1 MPAVPGLNKN
11 SGAVLPWL
19 LLVTVVAVVVAGIA
33 AFAVRASLEASLPSV
48 QGIRQI
54 QMSVPFRVY
63 TRDGKLIGVFGSE
76 RRELLQYDDFPK
88 QVVQAFVAA
97 EDSNFFEHSGV
108 DYWGL
113 ARAGLMLIVTG
124 EKTQGGSTITMQLAR
139 NVFLSSKKTF
149 TRKFREILLAQKIE
163 HELSKQEILAL
174 YLNKIY
180 LGERA
185 YGVGAA
191 AHTYFGKDLKDLTLS
206 ETAVLAG
213 LPKAPSANNPV
224 SNLKRATE
232 RRNYVL
238 HRMLELRDITQ
249 QQYADAISEP
259 VVTREEQVPVD
270 VDAHYVAEMVR
281 ADLYAKYGEALYT
294 SGYSVLTTIDSK
306 RQQAADDA
314 LRKGLLEYDERH
326 GWRGA
331 EAKIDPALLDGAAA
345 KRKVELMLDVRP
357 TLAGLVPAVVLEFS
371 PASLRLLTENGVATL
386 DDKDF
391 KWANLSAKKP
401 LHRGDIVRIRRVGE
415 RWRLAQMPAVQGALV
430 ALDPKDGAVEALIG
444 GYDFFAGK
452 FNRVTQAQRQVGS
465 GFKPFLYAAALDK
478 GYTPASVFLDSPVVF
493 DDPRLEST
501 WRPEN
506 DNGSFNGPMT
516 LREALVHSRNL
527 VSIRVLMAIGI
538 DYARDYAARF
548 GLAEDHMPKDLT
560 LALGSASYTPMEL
573 ARGYATIANG
583 GYLVTPYYI
592 DEIHDANGKVIFK
605 AQPKMACETCVD
617 APAADATAAT
627 ATPAASDATPAAAP
641 VPAPAVAAAA
651 IPAAQMAPR
660 VIDARTDWLLT
671 SMMHDVTV
679 RGTGAAARAL
689 GRDDL
694 AGKTGTTNKSTDAW
708 FNGFQKTLLAVSWVG
723 FDQPTSLGRGEYGA
737 SAALPIWMDFMR
749 VALKG
754 VPQET
759 LPQPPGLVGVRINP
773 KTGLL
778 AAPGD
783 PNAIF
788 ETVQADHIPAAEA
801 TPETTQQKHAVQD
814 IF

>member
-1 MPAVPGLNKN
+1 MPAVPRLNKN
-11 SGAVLPWL
+11 GGAVLPWL
-19 LLVTVVAVVVAGIA
+19 LLATAVAVVAAVIA
-33 AFAVRASLEASLPSV
+33 AFVVRASLEASLPSV

-113 ARAGLMLIVTG
+113 ARAGLMLVVTG

-149 TRKFREILLAQKIE
+149 TRKFREILLARKIE

-191 AHTYFGKDLKDLTLS
+191 AHTYFGKDLKNLTLS
-206 ETAVLAG
+206 EIAVLAG

-224 SNLKRATE
+224 SNPKRATE

-238 HRMLELRDITQ
+238 HRMLELHDITQ
-249 QQYADAISEP
+249 QQYADALSEP

-281 ADLYAKYGEALYT
+281 ADLYARYGEALYT
-294 SGYSVLTTIDSK
+294 SGYSVITTIDSK

-345 KRKVELMLDVRP
+345 RHKVELMLDARP

-415 RWRLAQMPAVQGALV
+415 RWRLAQVPAVQGALV

-452 FNRVTQAQRQVGS
+452 FNRATQAQRQVGS

-605 AQPKMACETCVD
+605 AQPKVACETCVD
-617 APAADATAAT
+617 APAADPTV
-627 ATPAASDATPAAAP
+627 AASGTPPAAAP
-641 VPAPAVAAAA
+641 APAPAAATTAGDA
-651 IPAAQMAPR
+651 TQMAPR

-723 FDQPTSLGRGEYGA
+723 FDQPASLGRGEYGA

-754 VPQET
+754 VPQEM

-778 AAPGD
+778 ASPGD

-801 TPETTQQKHAVQD
+801 TPEATQQKHVVQD

>member
-1 MPAVPGLNKN
+1 MSAAPRMNKN
-11 SGAVLPWL
+11 SGAVLLWL
-19 LLVTVVAVVVAGIA
+19 LVMATVALLAAVITV
-33 AFAVRASLEASLPSV
+33 FAVRASLEAGLPSV

-97 EDSNFFEHSGV
+97 EDANFFEHSGV

-113 ARAGLMLIVTG
+113 ARAGVMLILTG

-139 NVFLSSKKTF
+139 NMFLSSKKTF

-191 AHTYFGKDLKDLTLS
+191 AHIYFGKDLKDLTLS
-206 ETAVLAG
+206 QIAVLAG

-238 HRMLELRDITQ
+238 HRMLELSDITK
-249 QQYADAISEP
+249 QQYADAVAEP
-259 VVTREEQVPVD
+259 IVTHEEQVPVD
-270 VDAHYVAEMVR
+270 VDAHYVSEMVR
-281 ADLYAKYGEALYT
+281 ADLYAKYGEALYS
-294 SGYSVLTTIDSK
+294 SGYSVITTIDSK

-314 LRKGLLEYDERH
+314 LRKGLLDYDERH

-331 EAKIDPALLDGAAA
+331 EAKIDPALLDGEQA
-345 KRKVELMLDVRP
+345 KHKVETMLDARP

-371 PASLRLLTENGVATL
+371 PASLRLLTENGAVTL

-391 KWANLSAKKP
+391 KWANLSTKKP

-415 RWRLAQMPAVQGALV
+415 HWRLAQVPTVQGALV

-452 FNRVTQAQRQVGS
+452 FNRATQAQRQVGS

-493 DDPRLEST
+493 DDPALEST

-527 VSIRVLMAIGI
+527 VSIRVLMAVGI

-605 AQPKMACETCVD
+605 AQPKVACETCGD
-617 APAADATAAT
+617 EPASATADAVAT
-627 ATPAASDATPAAAP
+627 TDTTAAAP
-641 VPAPAVAAAA
+641 VPAVAAV
-651 IPAAQMAPR
+651 PASQMAPR

-679 RGTGAAARAL
+679 RGTGSAARAL

-708 FNGFQKTLLAVSWVG
+708 FNGFQKTLLAISWVG

-754 VPQET
+754 VPQGM

-778 AAPGD
+778 ATPGD

-801 TPETTQQKHAVQD
+801 APEVGQQKHAVQD